1 MYPDSVTTERLRKK
15 FKNNF
20 NLCNFSINIGRS
32 MVLSGTQ
39 YTLAEILHAV
49 EQRADEGS
57 EARHGGIE
65 T

>member
-1 MYPDSVTTERLRKK
+1 MYLPSVTTERLRKK

-20 NLCNFSINIGRS
+20 NLCNFAIHIGRN

-49 EQRADEGS
+49 EKKADE
-57 EARHGGIE
+57 ENYIE
-65 T
+65 PNLN